1 MASANSTTSARP
13 ENCVFI
19 FLALSRADRH
29 AIPHREQVI
38 ATSEREARL
47 MLVGRYVLS
56 FAGRMPVP
64 GAYHA

>member
-13 ENCVFI
+13 ENRVFI
-19 FLALSRADRH
+19 FLALSRADRD

-38 ATSEREARL
+38 AASEREARL

-56 FAGRMPVP
+56 FAGRLPL
-64 GAYHA
+64 ARA

>member
-13 ENCVFI
+13 ENRVFL
-19 FLALSRADRH
+19 FLALSRADLH
-29 AIPHREQVI
+29 ARPHREQII
-38 ATSEREARL
+38 AATEREARL

-64 GAYHA
+64 GAHHG